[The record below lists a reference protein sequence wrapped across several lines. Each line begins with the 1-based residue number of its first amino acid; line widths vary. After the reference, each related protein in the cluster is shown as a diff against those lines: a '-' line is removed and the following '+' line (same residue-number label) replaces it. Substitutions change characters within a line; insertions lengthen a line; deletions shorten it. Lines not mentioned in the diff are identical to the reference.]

1 MISQGPEAE
10 TRLDQALD
18 APMVLLND
26 VVEVLD
32 LAQPCEAP
40 QLTVSLHRP
49 DCGRENAQA
58 GAEALLGVGGR
69 SARRPRSGVRASLS
83 PLVLRH
89 AFPSGEAE
97 PVAVER
103 RLNAV

>member
-58 GAEALLGVGGR
+58 GAEALLGVGPIRSTAAIRRAGVAIAPGSTARVPFGR
-69 SARRPRSGVRASLS
+69 SQTRGS
-83 PLVLRH
+83 
-89 AFPSGEAE
+89 
-97 PVAVER
+97 
-103 RLNAV
+103 